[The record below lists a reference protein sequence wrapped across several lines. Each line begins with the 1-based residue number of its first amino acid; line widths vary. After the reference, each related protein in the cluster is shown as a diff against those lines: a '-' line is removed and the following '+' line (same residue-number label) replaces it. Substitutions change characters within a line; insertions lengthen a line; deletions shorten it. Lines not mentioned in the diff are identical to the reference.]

1 MAIKFNAKSKEF
13 HLYNKEISYIIKIL
27 DNNELGNLYY
37 GKRIHQKESF
47 SYLFEGGIRPLAAY
61 VFEGD
66 TFFSLQHTRQ
76 EYPSYGTTDFR
87 YPAIEIKQENGS
99 KITNFQFQSY
109 NIFQGKKKLE
119 QLPATYVENEKEAQT
134 LEIILYDDLISTRLI
149 LSYTIYED
157 FPIITRNAKFMY
169 EGEDKVTLTKA
180 MSCSIDLPD
189 YDYEMVHLSG
199 AWSRERHI
207 RNKKLDHGV
216 QSIYSLRG
224 TSSAEHNPFIALK
237 RPSTTEFEGEVYG
250 FSLVYSGNFLSEV
263 LVDTHDTSRIMLGIH
278 PSMFEWILNKDESF
292 QTPEVVM
299 AYSDKGINGMSQ
311 AYHKLY
317 RTRLARGYW
326 RDKARPILINNWEAT
341 TFDFDEEI
349 ILNIAKTASDL
360 GIELFVLDDGWFG
373 SRNNDKAGLGDWYVN
388 TKKLPDGIVGL
399 SKKIENMGMKFGL
412 WFEPEMVNKDSD
424 LYRAHPDWIIHTPNR
439 TASHCRN
446 QYTLDFSRKE
456 VVNYIYNAMSKVFR
470 EASISY
476 VKWDMNRYMT
486 ECYSVSTIAENQGKV
501 MHEYILGV
509 YALYE
514 RLTSEFPHILFESC
528 SSGGARFDPGILY
541 YAPQGWTSDNTDAVE
556 RMKIQYG
563 TSYVYPISCMG
574 AHVSEVPNQQVF
586 RTTPLETR
594 ANVAYFGAFGYEL
607 DLNHLSEEERAIVKK
622 QVKFMKENRELI
634 QKGTFYRLIS
644 PFENKLNSW
653 MVVSE
658 DKSEAIVGYY
668 KILNTANEG
677 FKRIK
682 LQGLDEN
689 KKYYINNNKEESF
702 FGDEL
707 MFAGIPVRSEDFC
720 EHGGDFTSA
729 IYHLNEINK

>member
-1 MAIKFNAKSKEF
+1 MAIKFNTKSKEF

-27 DNNELGNLYY
+27 DNNQLGNLYY
-37 GKRIHQKESF
+37 GKRIHHKESF
-47 SYLFEGGIRPLAAY
+47 AYLFEGGVRPLTAY

-66 TFFSLQHTRQ
+66 TFLSLQHTRQ

-87 YPAIEIKQENGS
+87 YPAFEIKQENGS

-109 NIFQGKKKLE
+109 NVFHGKKKLE

-134 LEIILYDDLISTRLI
+134 LEIILYDDLISTRLL

-157 FPIITRNAKFMY
+157 FPIITRNAKFIY
-169 EGEDKVTLTKA
+169 EGKDKVTLTKA

-199 AWSRERHI
+199 AWGRERHI

-250 FSLVYSGNFLSEV
+250 FSLVYSGNFLGEV
-263 LVDTHDTSRIMLGIH
+263 IVDTHDTSRIMLGIH
-278 PSMFEWILNKDESF
+278 PSMFEWVLNKNESF

-299 AYSDKGINGMSQ
+299 AYSAKGINGMSQ

-317 RTRLARGYW
+317 RTRLARGFW

-341 TFDFDEEI
+341 TFDFDEDI

-388 TKKLPDGIVGL
+388 VKKLPDGIVGL

-439 TASHCRN
+439 TASHSRN

-456 VVNYIYNAMSKVFR
+456 IVDYIYNAMSKVFR

-476 VKWDMNRYMT
+476 VKWDMNRYIT
-486 ECYSVSTIAENQGKV
+486 ECYSVATIAENQGKV

-509 YALYE
+509 YSLYE

-574 AHVSEVPNQQVF
+574 AHVSEIPNQQVF

-607 DLNHLSEEERAIVKK
+607 DLNHLSEEERAIVRK

-653 MVVSE
+653 MVASE

-707 MFAGIPVRSEDFC
+707 MFAGIPVKSEDLC
-720 EHGGDFTSA
+720 GEGGDFTSV
-729 IYHLNEINK
+729 IYHLKEIDK